1 MAIKVRKQA
10 AASVETPP
18 DTHVQFFVDTD
29 GLPKLK
35 DSLDV
40 VTDAA
45 QAGQVTLSE
54 QLTDPPAVADKVKL
68 YSKDVGGIAE
78 FFARDDQGNVI
89 QITSGGELSVP
100 QPTIEPSAWVT
111 EMGSARINIT
121 APGTYTVIPSP
132 PAGKLRMVID
142 GPNGG
147 YLSSAPANQAA
158 PCGLLLWASNG
169 VGMGPVFAGTFDVAV
184 AAQGR
189 VLTQIGITEFSMSGG
204 EYGAFYLAPGESV
217 AVTVS
222 NFASG
227 TTKVVGRATW
237 IDFDATDVT
246 FVRLTF
252 PTVGVP
258 QLVIPPVP
266 VGKIAAMYF
275 PGGALTLRDV
285 SQSNYSAFFNNPDSN
300 LHVWNAIYTDPGGG
314 SITSTGFYGLGAV
327 SYGYSQL
334 FQYYAMVLVEGQSL
348 SVELNSGDTV
358 PSTPPYM
365 WAMYKL
371 YDSV

>member
-10 AASVETPP
+10 AASVEVPP
-18 DTHVQFFVDTD
+18 STHVQFFVGPD
-29 GLPKLK
+29 GIPQLK
-35 DSLDV
+35 DSFDNVLPV
-40 VTDAA
+40 APPV
-45 QAGQVTLSE
+45 E
-54 QLTDPPAVADKVKL
+54 Q
-68 YSKDVGGIAE
+68 
-78 FFARDDQGNVI
+78 
-89 QITSGGELSVP
+89 
-100 QPTIEPSAWVT
+100 TIEPSAWVT

-142 GPNGG
+142 GPLGG
-147 YLSSAPANQAA
+147 MLSASPANQAA

-169 VGMGPVFAGTFDVAV
+169 TLMGPPSGFAGTFDLTVQ
-184 AAQGR
+184 AQGR
-189 VLTQIGITEFSMSGG
+189 VLGPIGLTGEFSMSGG
-204 EYGAFYLAPGESV
+204 EYGAFYLAPGETV

-222 NFASG
+222 NFLGG

-237 IDFDATDVT
+237 IDFDATDVS

-266 VGKIAAMYF
+266 TGKIAAMYF
-275 PGGALTLRDV
+275 PGGAHILRDV
-285 SQSNYSAFFNNPDSN
+285 SQYNQLAFFNNLDAN
-300 LHVWNAIYTDPGGG
+300 THNWNVTYTDPAGG
-314 SITSTGFYGLGAV
+314 SITTPSIGLPAGL
-327 SYGYSQL
+327 YSFSGL
-334 FQYYAMVLVEGQSL
+334 LQYHSMVFVEGQSL
-348 SVELNSGDTV
+348 SVALNSGDTV